1 MELLWDKLT
10 DDGSVMIV
18 IRPNLQRGAISDYVL
33 RTRLALRDDGWNE
46 CEELI
51 WLKPDAPPLGNMKRP
66 RRIWES
72 ILWFS
77 KTTSPFT
84 NLTACGKESSRIGFA
99 GSLRFGIG
107 GNSPISGGQEVKM
120 RNGVSRCSDVFV
132 APVGSI
138 EKGIQHPAMFPVSL
152 AEQLILTF
160 SRESDLVVDPF
171 CGSGTTLIAAKR
183 LKQDFRGFDR
193 DLKYVKIALSRL
205 AQN

>member
-1 MELLWDKLT
+1 
-10 DDGSVMIV
+10 
-18 IRPNLQRGAISDYVL
+18 
-33 RTRLALRDDGWNE
+33 
-46 CEELI
+46 
-51 WLKPDAPPLGNMKRP
+51 
-66 RRIWES
+66 
-72 ILWFS
+72 
-77 KTTSPFT
+77 
-84 NLTACGKESSRIGFA
+84 
-99 GSLRFGIG
+99 
-107 GNSPISGGQEVKM
+107 M